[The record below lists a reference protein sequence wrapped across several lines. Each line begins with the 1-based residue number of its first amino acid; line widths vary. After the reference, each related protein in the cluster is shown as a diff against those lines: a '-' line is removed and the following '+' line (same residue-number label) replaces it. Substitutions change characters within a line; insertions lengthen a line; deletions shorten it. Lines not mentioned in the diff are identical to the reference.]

1 MFEFLGL
8 NTAGHE
14 VATMKAKKEVAH
26 ALLGA
31 LGFDVDTSQECG
43 NGDEWVFSDQELSI
57 AEEALFLARNAPDQE
72 DIYTASLVFLA
83 TLRQELRN
91 GGESISSIIIF

>member
-31 LGFDVDTSQECG
+31 LGFDVDPSQECG
-43 NGDEWVFSDQELSI
+43 NGDEWTFSDRELSV
-57 AEEALFLARNAPDQE
+57 AEEALFLARNIPDQE
-72 DIYTASLVFLA
+72 DVYTAGLVFLS
-83 TLRQELRN
+83 TLRHEMKK

>member
-14 VATMKAKKEVAH
+14 IATMKVKKEVAH

-31 LGFDVDTSQECG
+31 LGFDVDPSQECG
-43 NGDEWVFSDQELSI
+43 NGDEWIFSDQELSA
-57 AEEALFLARNAPDQE
+57 AETALFLARNTPGQE

-83 TLRQELRN
+83 TLRHEMKK
-91 GGESISSIIIF
+91 GGESILSIIIF

>member
-31 LGFDVDTSQECG
+31 LGFDVDPSQECG
-43 NGDEWVFSDQELSI
+43 NGDEWVLSDSELSV
-57 AEEALFLARNAPDQE
+57 AEEDLFLARNAPDQE

-83 TLRQELRN
+83 ILRQELRM
-91 GGESISSIIIF
+91 GGESILSIIIF